1 MIDFLTTGSIPK
13 KYKADQ
19 YAREVPGRR
28 FQLRKLKLNIPSLKH
43 LPGFKEQYAIWKEVV
58 TEADIVL
65 YLLRVDQ
72 LMAGHKPT
80 EDRVQK
86 DIRQVKKWLDELEE
100 EGNPKKYP
108 LFILGTYCDR
118 TDPDLTALPA
128 DQTGSYVN
136 KVRDMPIFQKIELLG
151 GGGSKVRFVFGS
163 LKTPDTTE
171 DLVYQLFY
179 QIRTY
184 KEYKVNMKN
193 LALSFLAQRLDNQ
206 DPTHM
211 ELNQRPLA
219 EGNVAERQELARQ
232 VSEVSID
239 GSQVFSEESHAAFL
253 LDDKFLLE
261 TPSDQLDDAGRIA
274 PIICYGRVP
283 ETPPVS
289 WSSDVV
295 KAVVEFAERIGRTV
309 SARSQRIAGSWC

>member
-1 MIDFLTTGSIPK
+1 
-13 KYKADQ
+13 
-19 YAREVPGRR
+19 
-28 FQLRKLKLNIPSLKH
+28 
-43 LPGFKEQYAIWKEVV
+43 
-58 TEADIVL
+58 
-65 YLLRVDQ
+65 
-72 LMAGHKPT
+72 
-80 EDRVQK
+80 
-86 DIRQVKKWLDELEE
+86 
-100 EGNPKKYP
+100 
-108 LFILGTYCDR
+108 
-118 TDPDLTALPA
+118 
-128 DQTGSYVN
+128 
-136 KVRDMPIFQKIELLG
+136 
-151 GGGSKVRFVFGS
+151 
-163 LKTPDTTE
+163 
-171 DLVYQLFY
+171 
-179 QIRTY
+179 
-184 KEYKVNMKN
+184 MKN

-309 SARSQRIAGSWC
+309 SARSQRIAGRGVDAILAETQKKSRMHVTGKALWGVGVLLIAFVYHLVKASIEIMRLKRRRKKVLRGAGILVIVLAALAMIYKILSR